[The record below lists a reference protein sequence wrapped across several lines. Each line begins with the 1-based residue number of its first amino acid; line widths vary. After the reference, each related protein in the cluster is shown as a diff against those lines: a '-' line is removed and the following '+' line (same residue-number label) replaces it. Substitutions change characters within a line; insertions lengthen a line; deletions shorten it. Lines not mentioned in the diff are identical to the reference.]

1 MDTTTGTPPLTRAG
15 RREWTGLAVLALP
28 TLLIALD
35 IGVLFLALP
44 HLSADLDASGTQQ
57 LWITDSYGF
66 MLAGFLITMGT
77 LGDRI
82 GRRKLLLIG
91 AAAFGAAS
99 VLAAYS
105 TSADMLIA
113 TRALLGVAGAT
124 LGPSTLALIS
134 TMFRDEKQR
143 GVAISLWATCQ
154 FGGAALGPV
163 IGGVMLEHFWWGS
176 VFLLGV
182 PVMVVLLVV
191 GPRLLPEARDPGAGR
206 IDLLSVTL
214 SLGAVLPVVYGIK
227 ELAVH
232 GFQAPAWPL
241 ATIAVGGVVSL
252 VFVRRQRM
260 LTNPL
265 LDLALFRQ
273 RSFSAAL
280 AAMTLGSAALAG
292 IGLMTTQY
300 VQSVVGL
307 SPAEAGVWQA
317 PTGLG
322 IAAGVMLAP
331 VVVRWIAPVTAIAA
345 GAACSVLGLLVLAR
359 TDASSGVAV
368 VSIGVAV
375 VAFGVGPVFVLGTG
389 LVVGSVPPERA
400 GAAASVSETSN
411 LFGSTMGLA
420 VLGSVGAAVYGRE
433 MTVPA
438 GVPEQLAETARET
451 VAGAAAV
458 SGGLPGSS
466 AAELVGA
473 AREAFTAGLNV
484 VAVISAVLVVV
495 LAAVIVR
502 VQRRR

>member
-1 MDTTTGTPPLTRAG
+1 M
-15 RREWTGLAVLALP
+15 
-28 TLLIALD
+28 
-35 IGVLFLALP
+35 
-44 HLSADLDASGTQQ
+44 
-57 LWITDSYGF
+57 
-66 MLAGFLITMGT
+66 
-77 LGDRI
+77 
-82 GRRKLLLIG
+82 
-91 AAAFGAAS
+91 
-99 VLAAYS
+99 
-105 TSADMLIA
+105 
-113 TRALLGVAGAT
+113 VA
-124 LGPSTLALIS
+124 
-134 TMFRDEKQR
+134 
-143 GVAISLWATCQ
+143 
-154 FGGAALGPV
+154 
-163 IGGVMLEHFWWGS
+163 
-176 VFLLGV
+176 
-182 PVMVVLLVV
+182 LLVV

-206 IDLLSVTL
+206 IDLLSVAL

-232 GFQAPAWPL
+232 GLHAPAWPL
-241 ATIAVGGVVSL
+241 ATIAAGGVVSL
-252 VFVRRQRM
+252 VFVRRQR
-260 LTNPL
+260 LLANPL

-292 IGLMTTQY
+292 TSLMTTQY
-300 VQSVVGL
+300 VQSVLGL

-322 IAAGVMLAP
+322 IAAGVVLAP

-345 GAACSVLGLLVLAR
+345 GAACSVLGLLVLVRA
-359 TDASSGVAV
+359 DASSSVAV

-433 MTVPA
+433 MVVPA

-495 LAAVIVR
+495 LAVVIVR